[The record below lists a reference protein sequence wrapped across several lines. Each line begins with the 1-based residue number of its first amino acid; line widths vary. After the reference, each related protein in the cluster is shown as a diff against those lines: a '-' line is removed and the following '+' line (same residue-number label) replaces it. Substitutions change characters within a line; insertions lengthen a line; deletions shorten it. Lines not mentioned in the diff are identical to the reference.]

1 MPQLS
6 IRPAIRDDIAT
17 ILALSIGGNAPG
29 REIVDDPAAAQ
40 SDDYQRAFDRIEQ
53 DPNNQF
59 FIAEL
64 NAETVG
70 CMQIN
75 LLQGLAG
82 RGRMRA
88 QLEGVHI
95 RADHRGKGLGGEMIE
110 WAIAFAKSKGAGMVQ
125 LTSSKNRPDAHR
137 FYERLGF
144 DRSHEGFKLPL

>member
-29 REIVDDPAAAQ
+29 RAIIDDADDAQ
-40 SDDYQRAFDRIEQ
+40 NDEYQRAFDLIEQ
-53 DPNNQF
+53 DPNNLF

-64 NAETVG
+64 AGEKVG

-82 RGRMRA
+82 RGRKRA

-144 DRSHEGFKLPL
+144 DRSHEGFKLSL

>member
-1 MPQLS
+1 MSNLT
-6 IRPAIRDDIAT
+6 IRPATRDDIAT

-29 REIVDDPAAAQ
+29 RVNIDNADEADN
-40 SDDYQRAFDRIEQ
+40 DDYQRAFDLIEQ
-53 DPNNQF
+53 DPNNMF

-64 NAETVG
+64 DGEKIG

-82 RGRMRA
+82 RGRLRA

-95 RADHRGKGLGGEMIE
+95 RADQRGQGLGGEMIE

-125 LTSSKNRPDAHR
+125 LTSSKNRPEAHR

-144 DRSHEGFKLPL
+144 DRSHEGFKLSL

>member
-6 IRPAIRDDIAT
+6 IRPAIRDDITT

-29 REIVDDPAAAQ
+29 RTNIDDAEDAQ
-40 SDDYQRAFDRIEQ
+40 NDDYQRAFDLIEQ
-53 DPNNQF
+53 DPNNLF

-64 NAETVG
+64 AGEKVG

-144 DRSHEGFKLPL
+144 DRSHEGFKLSL